1 MNLFYLMQ
9 KKTTALTGQTS
20 NAMPPA
26 ISAGPSGVF
35 GGLLLYKRKTIHS
48 KVLR

>member
-1 MNLFYLMQ
+1 MRIALFNLINLIFYLMQ

-20 NAMPPA
+20 NATPPA

-35 GGLLLYKRKTIHS
+35 GGLL
-48 KVLR
+48 